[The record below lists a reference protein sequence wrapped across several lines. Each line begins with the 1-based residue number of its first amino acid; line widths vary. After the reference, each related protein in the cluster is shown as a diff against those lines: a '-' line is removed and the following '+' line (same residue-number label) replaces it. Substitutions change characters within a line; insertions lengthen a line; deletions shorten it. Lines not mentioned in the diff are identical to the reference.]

1 MVGQYEKLPERILMD
16 LEAIADEPGMEM
28 LKLIFIFLLFTF
40 FIFFEFGKSPGGPRH
55 PHLPIFFSLRQ
66 GGGVRNLKNWE
77 CAFLL
82 FSFFLSLGNP
92 PGGPDTHIYRFSS
105 L

>member
-28 LKLIFIFLLFTF
+28 LKLIFIFFLFTF
-40 FIFFEFGKSPGGPRH
+40 FI
-55 PHLPIFFSLRQ
+55 
-66 GGGVRNLKNWE
+66 
-77 CAFLL
+77 
-82 FSFFLSLGNP
+82 FLSLGNP